1 MRLAFSF
8 VLVALLSGCGQGNPT
23 RVAPAGAF
31 DSITTDLEIQQ
42 REQER
47 LEKLFPEQ
55 RELNWDQPST
65 VVNAYAQLTEF
76 SDDVGPRQIS
86 LQP

>member
-1 MRLAFSF
+1 MRLTFSF
-8 VLVALLSGCGQGNPT
+8 VLVALLSGCGQGNPS
-23 RVAPAGAF
+23 RVAQASAF
-31 DSITTDLEIQQ
+31 DSITAVEIER

-65 VVNAYAQLTEF
+65 VVNAYPQLTEF
-76 SDDVGPRQIS
+76 SDDVGSRRIS
-86 LQP
+86 AQP